1 MFKLVKPE
9 LCYKKSA
16 ILYIEELLSY
26 NSAIHGTGFLD
37 RYLESSGYEEWLDEI
52 RYLEFNSD
60 SFKVSAS
67 TFFMVDDNDF
77 IIGMVNIRHTLNDK
91 LLFHGGNIG
100 YSIRPLERKN
110 GYNKVNLY
118 LGLLCCQEHGIKE
131 VLLDCDKDNLG
142 SARTIKSLGG
152 ILKNEFYDDKYGVII
167 QQYVIDVDSSIR
179 NNRNKYDKFLDN

>member
-16 ILYIEELLSY
+16 ILYIEELFSY

-60 SFKVSAS
+60 SSKVSAS

-100 YSIRPLERKN
+100 YSIRPTKRGN
-110 GYNKVNLY
+110 GYAKIALFLALKECFSLGLTRVLITAEDNNVPSYRTIEALGGVMENKV
-118 LGLLCCQEHGIKE
+118 
-131 VLLDCDKDNLG
+131 LDDGKYFRRYWIDVE
-142 SARTIKSLGG
+142 KSLGV
-152 ILKNEFYDDKYGVII
+152 F
-167 QQYVIDVDSSIR
+167 S
-179 NNRNKYDKFLDN
+179 

>member
-16 ILYIEELLSY
+16 ILYIEELFSY

-60 SFKVSAS
+60 SSKVSAS

-100 YSIRPLERKN
+100 YSIRPTKRGN
-110 GYNKVNLY
+110 GYAKIALFLALKECFS
-118 LGLLCCQEHGIKE
+118 LGLTR
-131 VLLDCDKDNLG
+131 VLIT
-142 SARTIKSLGG
+142 A
-152 ILKNEFYDDKYGVII
+152 
-167 QQYVIDVDSSIR
+167 
-179 NNRNKYDKFLDN
+179 

>member
-60 SFKVSAS
+60 SSKVSAS

-100 YSIRPLERKN
+100 YSIRPTERGK
-110 GYNKVNLY
+110 GYAKIALFLALKECFSLGLTRILITAEDNNVPSYRTIEALGGVMENKV
-118 LGLLCCQEHGIKE
+118 
-131 VLLDCDKDNLG
+131 LDDGKYFRRYWIDVE
-142 SARTIKSLGG
+142 KSLGV
-152 ILKNEFYDDKYGVII
+152 F
-167 QQYVIDVDSSIR
+167 S
-179 NNRNKYDKFLDN
+179 

>member
-60 SFKVSAS
+60 SSKVSAS

-100 YSIRPLERKN
+100 YSIRPTERGN
-110 GYNKVNLY
+110 GYAKIALLLALKECFSLGLTRVLITAEDNNVPSYRTIEALGGVMENKV
-118 LGLLCCQEHGIKE
+118 
-131 VLLDCDKDNLG
+131 LDEGKYFRRYWIDVE
-142 SARTIKSLGG
+142 KSLGV
-152 ILKNEFYDDKYGVII
+152 F
-167 QQYVIDVDSSIR
+167 S
-179 NNRNKYDKFLDN
+179 

>member
-52 RYLEFNSD
+52 RYLEFNSN
-60 SFKVSAS
+60 SSKVSAS

-100 YSIRPLERKN
+100 YSIRPTERGN
-110 GYNKVNLY
+110 GYAKIALFLALKECFSLGLTRVLITAEDNNVPSYRTIEALGGVMENKV
-118 LGLLCCQEHGIKE
+118 
-131 VLLDCDKDNLG
+131 LDEGKYFRRYWIDVE
-142 SARTIKSLGG
+142 KSLGV
-152 ILKNEFYDDKYGVII
+152 F
-167 QQYVIDVDSSIR
+167 S
-179 NNRNKYDKFLDN
+179 

>member
-1 MFKLVKPE
+1 M
-9 LCYKKSA
+9 
-16 ILYIEELLSY
+16 YIEELFSY

-60 SFKVSAS
+60 SSKVSAS

-100 YSIRPLERKN
+100 YSIRPTKRGN
-110 GYNKVNLY
+110 GYAKIALFLALKECFSLGLTRVLITAEDNNVPSYRTIEALGGVMENKV
-118 LGLLCCQEHGIKE
+118 
-131 VLLDCDKDNLG
+131 LDDGKYFRRYWIDVE
-142 SARTIKSLGG
+142 KSLGV
-152 ILKNEFYDDKYGVII
+152 F
-167 QQYVIDVDSSIR
+167 S
-179 NNRNKYDKFLDN
+179 

>member
-16 ILYIEELLSY
+16 ILYIEELLNY

-37 RYLESSGYEEWLDEI
+37 RYLESSCYEEWLDEI

-60 SFKVSAS
+60 SSKVSAS

-100 YSIRPLERKN
+100 YSIRPTERGN
-110 GYNKVNLY
+110 GYAKIALFLALKECFSLGLTRVLITAEDNNVPSYRTIEALGGVMENKV
-118 LGLLCCQEHGIKE
+118 
-131 VLLDCDKDNLG
+131 LDEGKYFRRYWIDVE
-142 SARTIKSLGG
+142 KSLGV
-152 ILKNEFYDDKYGVII
+152 F
-167 QQYVIDVDSSIR
+167 S
-179 NNRNKYDKFLDN
+179 

>member
-60 SFKVSAS
+60 SSKVSAS

-100 YSIRPLERKN
+100 YSIRPTKRGK
-110 GYNKVNLY
+110 GYAKIALFLALKECFSLGLTRVLITAEDNNVPSYRTIEALGGVMENKV
-118 LGLLCCQEHGIKE
+118 
-131 VLLDCDKDNLG
+131 LDEGKYFRRYWIDVE
-142 SARTIKSLGG
+142 KSLGV
-152 ILKNEFYDDKYGVII
+152 F
-167 QQYVIDVDSSIR
+167 S
-179 NNRNKYDKFLDN
+179 

>member
-60 SFKVSAS
+60 SSKVSAL

-100 YSIRPLERKN
+100 YSIRPTERGK
-110 GYNKVNLY
+110 GYAKIALFLALKECFSLGLTRVLITAEDNNVPSYRTIEALGGVMENKV
-118 LGLLCCQEHGIKE
+118 
-131 VLLDCDKDNLG
+131 LDDGKYFRRYWIDVE
-142 SARTIKSLGG
+142 KSLGV
-152 ILKNEFYDDKYGVII
+152 F
-167 QQYVIDVDSSIR
+167 S
-179 NNRNKYDKFLDN
+179 

>member
-60 SFKVSAS
+60 SSKVSAS
-67 TFFMVDDNDF
+67 TFFMVDDNDL

-100 YSIRPLERKN
+100 YSIRPTERGN
-110 GYNKVNLY
+110 GYAKIALFLALKECFSLGLTRVLITAEDNNVPSYRTIEALGGVMENKV
-118 LGLLCCQEHGIKE
+118 
-131 VLLDCDKDNLG
+131 LDDGKYFRRYWIDVG
-142 SARTIKSLGG
+142 KSL
-152 ILKNEFYDDKYGVII
+152 
-167 QQYVIDVDSSIR
+167 DVFS
-179 NNRNKYDKFLDN
+179 

>member
-60 SFKVSAS
+60 SSKVSAS

-100 YSIRPLERKN
+100 YSIRPTERGK
-110 GYNKVNLY
+110 GYAKIALFLALKECFSLGLTRVLITAEDNNVPSYRTIEALGGVMENKV
-118 LGLLCCQEHGIKE
+118 
-131 VLLDCDKDNLG
+131 LDDGKYFRRYWIDVE
-142 SARTIKSLGG
+142 KSLGV
-152 ILKNEFYDDKYGVII
+152 F
-167 QQYVIDVDSSIR
+167 S
-179 NNRNKYDKFLDN
+179 

>member
-60 SFKVSAS
+60 SSKVSAS

-77 IIGMVNIRHTLNDK
+77 IIGMVNIRHILNDK

-100 YSIRPLERKN
+100 YSIRPTERGK
-110 GYNKVNLY
+110 GYAKIALFLALKECFSLGLTRVLITAEDNNVPSYRTIEALGGVMENKV
-118 LGLLCCQEHGIKE
+118 
-131 VLLDCDKDNLG
+131 LDEGKYFRRYWIDVE
-142 SARTIKSLGG
+142 KSLGV
-152 ILKNEFYDDKYGVII
+152 F
-167 QQYVIDVDSSIR
+167 S
-179 NNRNKYDKFLDN
+179 

>member
-16 ILYIEELLSY
+16 ILYIEELFSY

-60 SFKVSAS
+60 SSKVSAS

-100 YSIRPLERKN
+100 YSIRPTKRGK
-110 GYNKVNLY
+110 GYAKIALFLALKECFSLGLTRVLITAEDNNVPSYRTIEALGGVMENKV
-118 LGLLCCQEHGIKE
+118 
-131 VLLDCDKDNLG
+131 LDEGKYFRRYWIDVE
-142 SARTIKSLGG
+142 KSLGV
-152 ILKNEFYDDKYGVII
+152 F
-167 QQYVIDVDSSIR
+167 S
-179 NNRNKYDKFLDN
+179 

>member
-100 YSIRPLERKN
+100 YSIRPTERGN
-110 GYNKVNLY
+110 GYAKIALFLALKECFSLGLTRVLITAEDNNVPSYRTIEALGGVMENKV
-118 LGLLCCQEHGIKE
+118 
-131 VLLDCDKDNLG
+131 LDEGK
-142 SARTIKSLGG
+142 
-152 ILKNEFYDDKYGVII
+152 
-167 QQYVIDVDSSIR
+167 
-179 NNRNKYDKFLDN
+179 

>member
-100 YSIRPLERKN
+100 YSIRPTERGN
-110 GYNKVNLY
+110 GYAKIALFLALKECFSLGLTRVLITAEDNNVPSYRTIEALCGVMENKV
-118 LGLLCCQEHGIKE
+118 
-131 VLLDCDKDNLG
+131 LDEGK
-142 SARTIKSLGG
+142 
-152 ILKNEFYDDKYGVII
+152 
-167 QQYVIDVDSSIR
+167 
-179 NNRNKYDKFLDN
+179 

>member
-9 LCYKKSA
+9 LCYKKNA
-16 ILYIEELLSY
+16 ILYIEELFSY

-60 SFKVSAS
+60 SSKVSAS

-100 YSIRPLERKN
+100 YSIRPTKRGN
-110 GYNKVNLY
+110 GYAKIALFLALKECFSLGLTRVLITAEDNNVPSYRTIEALGGVMENKV
-118 LGLLCCQEHGIKE
+118 
-131 VLLDCDKDNLG
+131 LDDGKYFRRYWIDVE
-142 SARTIKSLGG
+142 KSLGV
-152 ILKNEFYDDKYGVII
+152 F
-167 QQYVIDVDSSIR
+167 S
-179 NNRNKYDKFLDN
+179 

>member
-60 SFKVSAS
+60 SSKVSAS

-77 IIGMVNIRHTLNDK
+77 IVGMVNIRHTLNDN

-100 YSIRPLERKN
+100 YSIRPTERGK
-110 GYNKVNLY
+110 GYAKIALFLALKECFSLGLTRVLITAEDNNVPSYRTIEALGGVMENKV
-118 LGLLCCQEHGIKE
+118 
-131 VLLDCDKDNLG
+131 LDDGKYFRRYWIDVE
-142 SARTIKSLGG
+142 KSLGV
-152 ILKNEFYDDKYGVII
+152 F
-167 QQYVIDVDSSIR
+167 S
-179 NNRNKYDKFLDN
+179 

>member
-100 YSIRPLERKN
+100 YSIRPTERGN
-110 GYNKVNLY
+110 GYAKIALFLALKECFSLGLTRVLITAEDNNVPSYRTIEALGGVMENKV
-118 LGLLCCQEHGIKE
+118 
-131 VLLDCDKDNLG
+131 LDEGKYFRRYWIDVE
-142 SARTIKSLGG
+142 KSLGV
-152 ILKNEFYDDKYGVII
+152 F
-167 QQYVIDVDSSIR
+167 S
-179 NNRNKYDKFLDN
+179 

>member
-37 RYLESSGYEEWLDEI
+37 RYLESSCYEEWLDEI

-60 SFKVSAS
+60 SSKVSAS

-100 YSIRPLERKN
+100 YSIRPTERGN
-110 GYNKVNLY
+110 GYAKIALFLALKECFSLGLTRVLITAEDNNVPSYRTIEALGGVMENKV
-118 LGLLCCQEHGIKE
+118 
-131 VLLDCDKDNLG
+131 LDEGKYFRRYWIDVE
-142 SARTIKSLGG
+142 KSLGV
-152 ILKNEFYDDKYGVII
+152 F
-167 QQYVIDVDSSIR
+167 S
-179 NNRNKYDKFLDN
+179 

>member
-26 NSAIHGTGFLD
+26 NYAIHGNGFLD

-100 YSIRPLERKN
+100 YSIRPTERGN
-110 GYNKVNLY
+110 GYAKIALFLALKECFSLGLTRVLITAEDNNVPSYRTIEALGGVMENKV
-118 LGLLCCQEHGIKE
+118 
-131 VLLDCDKDNLG
+131 LDEGKYFRRYWIDVE
-142 SARTIKSLGG
+142 KSLGV
-152 ILKNEFYDDKYGVII
+152 F
-167 QQYVIDVDSSIR
+167 S
-179 NNRNKYDKFLDN
+179 

>member
-60 SFKVSAS
+60 SSKVSAS

-77 IIGMVNIRHTLNDK
+77 IVGMVNIRHTLNDK

-100 YSIRPLERKN
+100 YSIRPTERGN
-110 GYNKVNLY
+110 GYAKIALFLALKECFSLGLTRVLITAEDNNVPSYRTIEALGGVMENKV
-118 LGLLCCQEHGIKE
+118 
-131 VLLDCDKDNLG
+131 LDDGKYFRRYWIDVE
-142 SARTIKSLGG
+142 KSLGV
-152 ILKNEFYDDKYGVII
+152 F
-167 QQYVIDVDSSIR
+167 S
-179 NNRNKYDKFLDN
+179 

>member
-60 SFKVSAS
+60 SSKVSAS

-100 YSIRPLERKN
+100 YSIRPTERGN
-110 GYNKVNLY
+110 GYAKIALFLALKECFSLGLTRVLITAEDNNVPSYRTIEALGGVMENKV
-118 LGLLCCQEHGIKE
+118 
-131 VLLDCDKDNLG
+131 LDDGKYFRRYWIDVE
-142 SARTIKSLGG
+142 KSLGV
-152 ILKNEFYDDKYGVII
+152 F
-167 QQYVIDVDSSIR
+167 S
-179 NNRNKYDKFLDN
+179 

>member
-16 ILYIEELLSY
+16 ILYIDELLSY

-37 RYLESSGYEEWLDEI
+37 RYLESSGYEEWLDEV

-60 SFKVSAS
+60 SSKVSAS

-100 YSIRPLERKN
+100 YSIRPTKRGK
-110 GYNKVNLY
+110 GYAKIALFLALKECFSLGLTRVLITAEDNNVPSYRTIEALGGVMENKV
-118 LGLLCCQEHGIKE
+118 
-131 VLLDCDKDNLG
+131 LDEGKYFRRYWIDVE
-142 SARTIKSLGG
+142 KSLGV
-152 ILKNEFYDDKYGVII
+152 F
-167 QQYVIDVDSSIR
+167 S
-179 NNRNKYDKFLDN
+179 

>member
-60 SFKVSAS
+60 SSKVSAS

-100 YSIRPLERKN
+100 YSIRPTEREN
-110 GYNKVNLY
+110 GYAKIALFLALKECFSLGLTRVLITAEDNNVPSYRTIEALGGVMENKV
-118 LGLLCCQEHGIKE
+118 
-131 VLLDCDKDNLG
+131 LDDGKYFRRYWIDVE
-142 SARTIKSLGG
+142 KSLGV
-152 ILKNEFYDDKYGVII
+152 F
-167 QQYVIDVDSSIR
+167 S
-179 NNRNKYDKFLDN
+179 

>member
-16 ILYIEELLSY
+16 ILYIEELLNY

-60 SFKVSAS
+60 SSKVSAS

-100 YSIRPLERKN
+100 YSIRPTERGK
-110 GYNKVNLY
+110 GYAKIALFLALKECFSLGLTRVLITAEDNNVPSYRTIEALGGVMENKV
-118 LGLLCCQEHGIKE
+118 
-131 VLLDCDKDNLG
+131 LDDGKYFRRYWIDVE
-142 SARTIKSLGG
+142 KSLGV
-152 ILKNEFYDDKYGVII
+152 F
-167 QQYVIDVDSSIR
+167 S
-179 NNRNKYDKFLDN
+179 

>member
-60 SFKVSAS
+60 SSKVSAS

-100 YSIRPLERKN
+100 YSIRPTERGN
-110 GYNKVNLY
+110 GYAKIALFLALKECFSLGLTKILITAEDNNVPSYRTIEALGGVMENKV
-118 LGLLCCQEHGIKE
+118 
-131 VLLDCDKDNLG
+131 LDEGKYFRRYWIDVE
-142 SARTIKSLGG
+142 KSLCV
-152 ILKNEFYDDKYGVII
+152 F
-167 QQYVIDVDSSIR
+167 S
-179 NNRNKYDKFLDN
+179 

>member
-16 ILYIEELLSY
+16 ILYIEELFSY

-60 SFKVSAS
+60 SSKVSAS

-100 YSIRPLERKN
+100 YSIRPTERGK
-110 GYNKVNLY
+110 GYAKIALFLALKECFSLGLTRVLITAEDNNVPSYRTIEALGGVMENKV
-118 LGLLCCQEHGIKE
+118 
-131 VLLDCDKDNLG
+131 LDDGKYFRRYWIDVE
-142 SARTIKSLGG
+142 KSLGV
-152 ILKNEFYDDKYGVII
+152 F
-167 QQYVIDVDSSIR
+167 S
-179 NNRNKYDKFLDN
+179 

>member
-77 IIGMVNIRHTLNDK
+77 IIGMVNIRHTLDDK

-100 YSIRPLERKN
+100 YSIRPTERGN
-110 GYNKVNLY
+110 GYAKIALFLALKECFSLGLTRVLITAEDNNVPSYRTIEALGGVMENKV
-118 LGLLCCQEHGIKE
+118 
-131 VLLDCDKDNLG
+131 LDEGKYFRRYWIDVE
-142 SARTIKSLGG
+142 KSLGV
-152 ILKNEFYDDKYGVII
+152 F
-167 QQYVIDVDSSIR
+167 S
-179 NNRNKYDKFLDN
+179 

>member
-100 YSIRPLERKN
+100 YSIRPTERGK
-110 GYNKVNLY
+110 GYAKIALFLALKECFSLGLTRVLITAEDNNVPSYRTIEALGGVMENKV
-118 LGLLCCQEHGIKE
+118 
-131 VLLDCDKDNLG
+131 LDDGKYFRRYWIDVE
-142 SARTIKSLGG
+142 KSLGV
-152 ILKNEFYDDKYGVII
+152 F
-167 QQYVIDVDSSIR
+167 S
-179 NNRNKYDKFLDN
+179 

>member
-16 ILYIEELLSY
+16 ILYIKELLSY

-60 SFKVSAS
+60 SSNVSAS

-100 YSIRPLERKN
+100 YSIRPTERGK
-110 GYNKVNLY
+110 GYAKIALFLALKECFSLGLTRVLITAEDNNVPSYRTIEALGGVMENKV
-118 LGLLCCQEHGIKE
+118 
-131 VLLDCDKDNLG
+131 LDDGKYFRRYWIDVE
-142 SARTIKSLGG
+142 KSLGV
-152 ILKNEFYDDKYGVII
+152 F
-167 QQYVIDVDSSIR
+167 S
-179 NNRNKYDKFLDN
+179 

>member
-16 ILYIEELLSY
+16 ILYIDELLSY
-26 NSAIHGTGFLD
+26 NSAIHGTGFLY

-60 SFKVSAS
+60 SSKVSAS

-100 YSIRPLERKN
+100 YSIRPTERGN
-110 GYNKVNLY
+110 GYAKIALFLALKECFSLGLTRVLITAEDNNVPSYRTIEALGGVMENKV
-118 LGLLCCQEHGIKE
+118 
-131 VLLDCDKDNLG
+131 LDDGKYFRRYWIDVE
-142 SARTIKSLGG
+142 KSLGV
-152 ILKNEFYDDKYGVII
+152 F
-167 QQYVIDVDSSIR
+167 S
-179 NNRNKYDKFLDN
+179 

>member
-60 SFKVSAS
+60 SSKVSAS

-100 YSIRPLERKN
+100 YSIRPTERGN
-110 GYNKVNLY
+110 GYAKIALFLALKECFSLGLTRVLITAEDNNVPSYRTIEALGGVMENKV
-118 LGLLCCQEHGIKE
+118 
-131 VLLDCDKDNLG
+131 LDDGKYFRRYWIDVG
-142 SARTIKSLGG
+142 KSL
-152 ILKNEFYDDKYGVII
+152 
-167 QQYVIDVDSSIR
+167 DVFS
-179 NNRNKYDKFLDN
+179 

>member
-60 SFKVSAS
+60 SSKVSAS

-77 IIGMVNIRHTLNDK
+77 IVGMVNIRHTLNDK

-100 YSIRPLERKN
+100 YSIRPTERGK
-110 GYNKVNLY
+110 GYAKIALFLALKECFSLGLTRVLITAEDNNVPSYRTIEALGGVMENKV
-118 LGLLCCQEHGIKE
+118 
-131 VLLDCDKDNLG
+131 LDDGKYFRRYWIDVE
-142 SARTIKSLGG
+142 KSLGV
-152 ILKNEFYDDKYGVII
+152 F
-167 QQYVIDVDSSIR
+167 S
-179 NNRNKYDKFLDN
+179 

>member
-60 SFKVSAS
+60 SSKVSAS

-100 YSIRPLERKN
+100 YSIRPTERGN
-110 GYNKVNLY
+110 GYAKIALFLALKECFSLGLTRVLITAEDNNVPSYRTIEALGGFMENKV
-118 LGLLCCQEHGIKE
+118 
-131 VLLDCDKDNLG
+131 LDDGKYFRRYWIDVE
-142 SARTIKSLGG
+142 KSLGV
-152 ILKNEFYDDKYGVII
+152 F
-167 QQYVIDVDSSIR
+167 S
-179 NNRNKYDKFLDN
+179 